1 MFHRICHVIPTPL
14 YAPTTPPGGAVLQLV
29 VMLFSQGIDL
39 HQSLALAASSFN
51 AIASQAQAN
60 ISKSPSKET
69 LSSLASSSGG
79 SGPLSP
85 SSSINQGGESVDG
98 AASAENGGMGSLEE
112 SAAMQSLQH
121 AINVRAL
128 VRLLDYC
135 QQLNHEGIGQYRTP
149 SPHKTL
155 SYHVQHPL

>member
-1 MFHRICHVIPTPL
+1 MP
-14 YAPTTPPGGAVLQLV
+14 LV

-69 LSSLASSSGG
+69 LSSLASSG
-79 SGPLSP
+79 SLSSP
-85 SSSINQGGESVDG
+85 INQAGELVDG
-98 AASAENGGMGSLEE
+98 SASGENGGMGSLEE

-121 AINVRAL
+121 GINVRAL

-135 QQLNHEGIGQYRTP
+135 QQLNDGDIG
-149 SPHKTL
+149 
-155 SYHVQHPL
+155 